1 MNGRSGTPPE
11 RPRRLYGRRRGRP
24 LRAGQREL
32 FEEILPRLRIA
43 LPPDRAPLDPRSPFA
58 PAPAAFALEIGF
70 GGGEHLAAQ
79 AAAHPE
85 TGFIGCE
92 VFENGIAKLLVEIE
106 RRRLANV
113 RIFPDDARLLLAAL
127 PAECLDRVFV
137 LFPDPW
143 PKARHQKRRLV
154 SAETLDRLAV
164 LMRDGAE
171 LRLATDDS
179 DYLSWMLERTTAPPE
194 FEWLARR
201 ADDWRR
207 RPEDWPATRYEAK
220 AIAAG
225 RRPAF
230 LRFRRRERAA
240 V

>member
-1 MNGRSGTPPE
+1 
-11 RPRRLYGRRRGRP
+11 
-24 LRAGQREL
+24 
-32 FEEILPRLRIA
+32 
-43 LPPDRAPLDPRSPFA
+43 
-58 PAPAAFALEIGF
+58 
-70 GGGEHLAAQ
+70 
-79 AAAHPE
+79 
-85 TGFIGCE
+85 
-92 VFENGIAKLLVEIE
+92 
-106 RRRLANV
+106 
-113 RIFPDDARLLLAAL
+113 
-127 PAECLDRVFV
+127 
-137 LFPDPW
+137 
-143 PKARHQKRRLV
+143 
-154 SAETLDRLAV
+154 
-164 LMRDGAE
+164 MRDGAE

-179 DYLSWMLERTTAPPE
+179 DYLSWMLERTTAHPE